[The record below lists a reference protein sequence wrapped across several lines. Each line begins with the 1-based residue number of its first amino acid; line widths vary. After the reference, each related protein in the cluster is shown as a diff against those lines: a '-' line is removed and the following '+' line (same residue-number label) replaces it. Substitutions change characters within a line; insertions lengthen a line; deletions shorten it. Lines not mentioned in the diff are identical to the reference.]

1 MSEALLMEI
10 KLDEQTLLLPVGTTL
25 AQLLERLQQ
34 APASLATAL
43 NGQFIAREARA
54 TTRLVHADQ
63 VLLFKPIVGG

>member
-1 MSEALLMEI
+1 MSDALMMEI

-25 AQLLERLQQ
+25 AQVLERLQL

-43 NGQFIAREARA
+43 NGQFVARESRA
-54 TTRLVHADQ
+54 ATRLVHADQ